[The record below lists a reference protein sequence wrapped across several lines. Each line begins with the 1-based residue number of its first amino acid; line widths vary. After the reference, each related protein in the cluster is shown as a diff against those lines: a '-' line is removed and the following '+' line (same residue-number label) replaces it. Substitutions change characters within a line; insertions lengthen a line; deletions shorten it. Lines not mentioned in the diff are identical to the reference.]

1 MHIYK
6 ETLDIIN
13 RYSKKPEPFE
23 PGEKTFWDHPHISR
37 SMLEAHLSQN
47 HDAASR
53 KAETIDRTI
62 DNLFKAGALK
72 PGMRLLDL
80 GCGPGLYAQRL
91 AMAGMEVVGVDISE
105 RSIGYA
111 RAAAEEL
118 NLPVEYHCVNF
129 FDLEFRNEFDAVI
142 QVYGELNTFPEA
154 SLVQLLA
161 AVRKAL
167 KEDGVFIFDVSTR
180 KLRSKNEIH
189 NNWYYS
195 DQGFWRPGRHMVLE
209 MCFDYPDRDLWLNQ
223 YIIIDESGCKVY
235 RNWFHDYSLEAV
247 EELLSKAGFKL
258 KTVWNDLTGSVYT
271 GDGEWIAVIAQ
282 KNNS

>member
-1 MHIYK
+1 MNINK
-6 ETLDIIN
+6 EIFEIIS

-23 PGEKTFWDHPHISR
+23 LGEKNFWNDPHISK
-37 SMLEAHLSQN
+37 SMLEAHLNQN

-53 KAETIDRTI
+53 KVETIDLTI
-62 DNLFKAGALK
+62 DNLFKTGIK

-91 AMAGMEVVGVDISE
+91 AMAGTEVVGVDISE

-129 FDLEFRNEFDAVI
+129 FDLEFQNTFDAVF
-142 QVYGELNTFPEA
+142 QVYGELNTFSEA
-154 SLVQLLA
+154 SLIRLLTA
-161 AVRKAL
+161 IRKAL
-167 KEDGVFIFDVSTR
+167 REDGILIFDVSTR
-180 KLRSKNEIH
+180 KLRIKNRIQ

-195 DQGFWRPGRHMVLE
+195 DKGFWRPGRHMVLE
-209 MCFDYPDRDLWLNQ
+209 MCFDYPDRDLWLDQ
-223 YIIIDESGCKVY
+223 YIVIDENGYKVY
-235 RNWFHDYSLEAV
+235 RNWFHDYSLETLKEV
-247 EELLSKAGFKL
+247 LDKAGFKL
-258 KTVWNDLTGSVYT
+258 RTVWNDLTGSVYT
-271 GDGEWIAVIAQ
+271 GDGEWIAAIAQ